1 MFAVAIYNV
10 SSPQRL
16 VDVARLVYGSN
27 VVDMLVVVKPT
38 GMAAQVG
45 LPEVSKLAYRKSKKL
60 LVLTSV
66 QELQEVLPGRRLVF
80 IVHGVSGVGYLED
93 AELRG
98 DEVFVVHGGD
108 GTFTRSELALG
119 EAFTLRGFEELQNP
133 VADVAIT
140 LYHLTT
146 RSRVR
151 G

>member
-66 QELQEVLPGRRLVF
+66 QELQEVLSGRRLVF